1 MANKTIGE
9 SRLFKNNSNQKKEP
23 LIFANYRIKSKT
35 VRCIDPEGGNLGII
49 SKDDAINK
57 AHEHGLDLVMVSDG
71 KDGIPICKMLDYGK
85 YKYEQSKKFK
95 EINKKQ
101 RDSIVKIKE
110 MKFHPTTDINDLR
123 TKANKVS
130 EFISEGD
137 KVKISVIYKG
147 REISHK
153 EVGYETLNKFLSMV
167 QNIEILEPETLQ
179 GKVLSVLVAR
189 KKEAKA
195 S

>member
-1 MANKTIGE
+1 M
-9 SRLFKNNSNQKKEP
+9 FKNNSNQKREP
-23 LIFANYRIKSKT
+23 LIFANYRIRSKT
-35 VRCIDPEGGNLGII
+35 VRCIDPEGNNLGVIP
-49 SKDDAINK
+49 KEEAIDK
-57 AHEHGLDLVMVSDG
+57 AHEYSLDLVMVSDG

-101 RDSIVKIKE
+101 RESVIKIKE
-110 MKFHPTTDINDLR
+110 IKFHPTTDINDLR
-123 TKANKVS
+123 TKAAKAL
-130 EFISEGD
+130 EFLNDGD
-137 KVKISVIYKG
+137 KVKIFVIYKG

-153 EVGYETLNKFLSMV
+153 EVGYEALNKFLEMV
-167 QNIEILEPETLQ
+167 PNIEILEPESLQ

>member
-1 MANKTIGE
+1 M
-9 SRLFKNNSNQKKEP
+9 FKNNSNQKREP
-23 LIFANYRIKSKT
+23 LIPANHRIKSRT
-35 VRCIDPEGGNLGII
+35 VRCIDSEGNNLGVVL
-49 SKDDAINK
+49 KEEAIAK
-57 AHEHGLDLVMVSDG
+57 AHESGLDLVMVSDG

-85 YKYEQSKKFK
+85 YKYEQSKKYK

-101 RDSIVKIKE
+101 RESIVKIKE

-123 TKANKVS
+123 TKANKVL
-130 EFISEGD
+130 EFLGEGD

-147 REISHK
+147 REITHK
-153 EVGYETLNKFLSMV
+153 EVGNETLNKFLDMIP
-167 QNIEILEPETLQ
+167 NLEIIEPALMQ

-189 KKEAKA
+189 KKEVKV